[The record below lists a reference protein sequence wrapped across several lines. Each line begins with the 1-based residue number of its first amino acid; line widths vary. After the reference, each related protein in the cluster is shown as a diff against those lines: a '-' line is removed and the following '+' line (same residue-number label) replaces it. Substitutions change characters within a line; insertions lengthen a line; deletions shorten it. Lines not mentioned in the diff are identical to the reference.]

1 MTPLFYRVFTRVF
14 LPLSIAVFLCAPT
27 ANSQDFGLLEA
38 YALGGGEGRSDDFR
52 RIRQLDNGDLI
63 IGGVFRG
70 TKDFDP
76 SENRVLRATRSATTV
91 NGFIARYTP
100 AGDLIWVRHIICGS
114 SELNGLDIDADG
126 NIYVVGYFNDL
137 LYPDETN
144 LDVVIVNN
152 PEPNSEIWML
162 SYTQNGDYRWGQM
175 IGGFSVDNG
184 NAVLI
189 NGDQMIVA
197 GLFSQ
202 TVDLDPGPGVFEV
215 TTDGESGQNMFVAS
229 YNKDNGSFNWGFDI
243 GGSVLFNRPRDLA
256 LDDEG
261 NFYLTGAFRSTKD
274 FNPDPDES
282 YLLSSS
288 GNDDYFI
295 ASYTSEGAFR
305 WANRGGAGG
314 ADTGMGVR
322 YKNGVVYTTGE
333 FRFTSNFSGNDDPE
347 VIASN
352 GNTDIFV
359 ASYNAADGALLSL
372 YGVGGT
378 GNDSGQFIDADDDG
392 NVYLTGSYSPS
403 VDFNPNGVEPE
414 LIGGTNTNGFVASY
428 DSNGIL
434 NWVSDFQ
441 SAGIVTGF
449 EVLLTADQVYTI
461 GEHRNETDFDPSENE
476 FILTTAANSNADFF
490 FASYAK
496 SNGGFVNAWSA
507 EDQVGGSDVAEKVRA
522 LPGGG
527 VVVAG
532 TFVGTLHYGDGL
544 ALDSPNGTSVFIVKY
559 DDDGNVVESRVLS
572 GTSLTAFVDLEMD
585 DEGFLY
591 LACNYTGTATLE
603 GGDVSSTYDPNS
615 NQQRM
620 LLIKFNS
627 DLEPIWEETY
637 SGDLLHG
644 IRDIAL
650 NGDQLVVAGFFRGTT
665 QFADGISVVSN
676 GVNDGFVM
684 SMDKNTTQVGW
695 AFGFGANSLD
705 SGNNVGFD
713 SDGNILL
720 VASIRNSVSLDPAGQ
735 ADPLPGIGSDRTA
748 FASYTPDGVY
758 RWAHLSNQNPN
769 IQNITGFG
777 NDRFV
782 VYGTFD
788 DGFTFGFE
796 DEQLTFP
803 SEGITDVGLLFM
815 NNEGEADSTFA
826 LVAGTGIIRGGELL
840 IKDGILHMT
849 GEVRDGGQIFSASGV
864 ELVHNSEL
872 FNQCYYAALDLDLEW
887 VEGEIMGSPGS
898 MIGKSVSVR
907 DGEVYVSGSFTSGVA
922 LLDGSSIFS
931 LGGSDAF
938 FARLGVLEITPEIC
952 LGDFNF
958 DGAINAADLVILLSE
973 YACTSDCTTDITG
986 DGVVD
991 INDVLLFLTLFGSF
1005 CD

>member
-1 MTPLFYRVFTRVF
+1 MLSSCARTLRSLSFLFSISFSF
-14 LPLSIAVFLCAPT
+14 LFSNAQEL
-27 ANSQDFGLLEA
+27 GLTEF
-38 YALGGGEGRSDDFR
+38 YSLGSGEGRNDDFR
-52 RIRQLDNGDLI
+52 RIRQLNNGDLI
-63 IGGVFRG
+63 IAGVFRG

-76 SENRVLRATRSATTV
+76 GVAKVLRGTASNTTP
-91 NGFIARYTP
+91 NGFISRYTP
-100 AGDLIWVRHIICGS
+100 EGELVWVRHIRCGD
-114 SELNGLDIDADG
+114 SELNGMDIDADG
-126 NIYVVGYFNDL
+126 NIYVVGYFNSL
-137 LYPDETN
+137 LYPDESN
-144 LDVVIVNN
+144 LDIVIVNN
-152 PEPNSEIWML
+152 PEPNSDIWML
-162 SYTQNGDYRWGQM
+162 SYTADGDYRWGQM
-175 IGGFSVDNG
+175 IGDFSVDNA

-215 TTDGESGQNMFVAS
+215 TTDGVSGQNMFVAS

-243 GGSVLFNRPRDLA
+243 GGSVSFNRPRDLA

-295 ASYTSEGAFR
+295 ASYTSAGAFR

-372 YGVGGT
+372 FGIGGA

-392 NVYLTGSYSPS
+392 NVYLTGAYVPS
-403 VDFNPNGVEPE
+403 VDFNPNGVEPT

-428 DSNGIL
+428 DQDGIL
-434 NWVSDFQ
+434 NWVSDIQ
-441 SAGIVTGF
+441 SAGTTTGF
-449 EVLLTADQVYTI
+449 ELLLTADQVSTI

-476 FILTTAANSNADFF
+476 AIFTTAGNSNSDFF

-507 EDQVGGSDVAEKVRA
+507 EDQVGGNDVAERVRA

-532 TFVGTLHYGDGL
+532 TFVGTLHYGGGL
-544 ALDSPNGTSVFIVKY
+544 ALSSPNGNGVFIVKY
-559 DDDGNVVESRVLS
+559 DDDGNVVESRVFSATTLS
-572 GTSLTAFVDLEMD
+572 TIVDLEID
-585 DEGFLY
+585 DDGFLY
-591 LACNYTGTATLE
+591 FAGNYSGTATLE
-603 GGDVSSTYDPNS
+603 GGGVNTTFEANG

-665 QFADGISVVSN
+665 DFADGISVVSN

-758 RWAHLSNQNPN
+758 RWAHLSTDNPVIRN
-769 IQNITGFG
+769 FTGFDA
-777 NDRFV
+777 DRIV
-782 VYGTFD
+782 VYGSFS
-788 DGFTFGFE
+788 DGYSFGYE
-796 DEQLTFP
+796 DEQQTFS
-803 SEGITDVGLLFM
+803 SEGNTDAGLLFLSNM
-815 NNEGEADSTFA
+815 GDADTTFT
-826 LVAGTGIIRGGELL
+826 LAGGSGIETAGELL
-840 IKDGILHMT
+840 IHNDAAHLT
-849 GEVRDGGQIFSASGV
+849 GTIRAGGQMYSANGV
-864 ELVHNSEL
+864 ELVHPEGALSL
-872 FNQCYYAALDLDLEW
+872 CFYAALNLDLEW
-887 VEGEIMGSPGS
+887 LEGTMVGVPGS
-898 MIGKSVSVR
+898 LQGNSLTIR
-907 DGEVYVSGSFTSGVA
+907 DGEVYVAGSLQQGVQI
-922 LLDGSSIFS
+922 LDGTTTFS

-952 LGDFNF
+952 LGDFND
-958 DGAINAADLVILLSE
+958 DGAINAADLVVLLSE
-973 YACTSDCTTDITG
+973 YACTSECTTDITG
-986 DGVVD
+986 DGIVD
-991 INDVLLFLTLFGSF
+991 INDVLLFLTLFGTV